1 MGCVGEED
9 WRSRRRSSGGILT
22 KLVSSCGRDV
32 SESGGGELCSNWSL
46 VGEELRLLVYLSKF

>member
-1 MGCVGEED
+1 VGCVGEED

-46 VGEELRLLVYLSKF
+46 VGE